1 MLRMADAQCQ
11 QPTGFSPACK
21 GAQKSVKDPASEQR
35 QKDREGCHVNA
46 SDEFCRVRPLDFG
59 VEGPLDFGVEE

>member
-1 MLRMADAQCQ
+1 
-11 QPTGFSPACK
+11 
-21 GAQKSVKDPASEQR
+21 VKDPASEQR